1 VVTALL
7 DRGADVSQTDVR
19 GSCSF
24 PCLMGCTVVLA
35 RERVL
40 WCSQQPAL
48 MCSLFPCLLSAV
60 LQADGNS
67 ALLIA
72 AAEGHADVVMALIN
86 HHAAVNQEDVRAAYT
101 VWTHACACNSQSS
114 PLLIVAV
121 MCMHA

>member
-1 VVTALL
+1 MTALL

-19 GSCSF
+19 GPRSS
-24 PCLMGCTVVLA
+24 PRGAALWYLH
-35 RERVL
+35 ERVL

-101 VWTHACACNSQSS
+101 VLTRACACNSQSS